1 MATFSCI
8 LLMSAEFSAGVV
20 RSASGKVRYIVK
32 GGEITTPAH
41 QKWSSGKSAIL
52 GLIFNSKIFSQ
63 IQNIKI
69 LSIKPYYMEHI
80 FREAIRLK
88 LYANY
93 YLTAKMEIKH

>member
-8 LLMSAEFSAGVV
+8 FLMSAEFSAVMV

-32 GGEITTPAH
+32 GGEITPPAH

-52 GLIFNSKIFSQ
+52 GSIFNSKSFSQ
-63 IQNIKI
+63 IRNIKI
-69 LSIKPYYMEHI
+69 LSIKPHYVEHI
-80 FREAIRLK
+80 FREAMRLK

-93 YLTAKMEIKH
+93 